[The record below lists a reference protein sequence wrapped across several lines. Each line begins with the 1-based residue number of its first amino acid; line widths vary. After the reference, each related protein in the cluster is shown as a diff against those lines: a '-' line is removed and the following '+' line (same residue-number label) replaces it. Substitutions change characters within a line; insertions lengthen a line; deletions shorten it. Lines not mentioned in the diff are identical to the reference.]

1 MAMQL
6 GSTVNF
12 TETTTTDFGDTTAVS
27 FTVIVTGSN
36 MALTGSSTSGAWT
49 IKTIVRGL

>member
-1 MAMQL
+1 MAIQS
-6 GSTVNF
+6 GSAVNF
-12 TETTTTDFGDTTAVS
+12 TETTTTDFGNTTAIT

-36 MALTGSSTSGAWT
+36 MAITGSSTTGSWT

>member
-1 MAMQL
+1 
-6 GSTVNF
+6 VNF

-36 MALTGSSTSGAWT
+36 MALTGSSTSGSWT
-49 IKTIVRGL
+49 TKCIVRGL